1 MRIRV
6 NPEDC
11 QSVLDLC
18 QKAGIPTSGMSFAQC
33 VSMAL
38 ASLLE
43 TARISKMLP
52 KPDPF
57 EFLNRMQPFTDTS
70 HHRKKL
76 EVARTITGMGAT
88 LHVPA
93 VQQRAQPEAGAGTVA
108 EAPVSAEQLRARS
121 RLTELLQK
129 KDIAEHNSDVIWS
142 SGDEQEYKELYAE
155 VYPHG

>member
-1 MRIRV
+1 
-6 NPEDC
+6 
-11 QSVLDLC
+11 
-18 QKAGIPTSGMSFAQC
+18 
-33 VSMAL
+33 MAL

-43 TARISKMLP
+43 TARISKVLP

-57 EFLNRMQPFTDTS
+57 EFLNRMQPFVDTS

-76 EVARTITGMGAT
+76 EVAKTITGMGAT

-93 VQQRAQPEAGAGTVA
+93 VQQRAEPEAGPAAVA
-108 EAPVSAEQLRARS
+108 QVEVPVSAEQMRARS

-129 KDIAEHNSDVIWS
+129 KDLVGSGVIWS
-142 SGDEQEYKELYAE
+142 DSDEKEFQEVYAQ